1 MDGGRM
7 KELILANPNIKEQ
20 FADNPWSKKFVEYF
34 LEKQGDV
41 LNINRIKKELSI
53 SPEERF
59 ESGIARYVCA
69 KKIELGIME
78 DNIVPSYQHSLYI
91 AKRLQTNIPK
101 QGEVLI
107 AYLLTIPTDEGVAFV
122 KILNEKRNAFSKDI
136 HEIGGGIMSEEE
148 EKVEEEVKEEVP
160 EEPVAEAPV
169 EEAVAEE
176 APLRE
181 ETAEERAKREEEE
194 AKKEVPAEEPA
205 ETEEHVAEEPEPV
218 EEEKKEE

>member
-1 MDGGRM
+1 MEVLRLWKRMDGGRM

-148 EKVEEEVKEEVP
+148 EKVEEVKEEVP

-176 APLRE
+176 APAERE
-181 ETAEERAKREEEE
+181 ATPEEKAE
-194 AKKEVPAEEPA
+194 EEPA
-205 ETEEHVAEEPEPV
+205 ETEEPVAEEPAPV

>member
-1 MDGGRM
+1 M
-7 KELILANPNIKEQ
+7 KELLFANPNIKEL

-78 DNIVPSYQHSLYI
+78 DNIVPSYQHALYI

-148 EKVEEEVKEEVP
+148 EKVEEVKEEVP